1 MIPFNKSYVGGCELE
16 FIRDAI
22 ESYTLSGDGA
32 YTKRCN
38 SWLSKELGSQFPLLT
53 QSATAALEMAALL
66 ADLNPGDE
74 VIMPSYTFVS
84 TANAIVLRGAVPVF
98 VDIRPD
104 TLNINEKLISG
115 AISERTRLIL
125 PVHYAGVA
133 CEMDEILRI
142 ARIHKLL
149 VLEDAAQGI
158 MSSYKGRALGSI
170 GDMGAISFHATK
182 NISCGEGG
190 AFLTSNPEIAERAE
204 IVREKGTN
212 RSKFFRG
219 EVDKYNWV
227 STGSSYLP
235 SELNAAYLAA
245 QLDVAREITKR
256 RLEMWERYNSEFLAL
271 ERAGVV
277 RRPTIPPG
285 CIHNAHIYYL
295 ILPSLAFRTKFIEL
309 MKGVDVSCTFHYVP
323 LHSSP
328 CGVEKGRL
336 GSEMSVTEDFSERIV
351 RLPIWPGLEEKQG
364 YIIKSCHE
372 VIQKL
377 LSRKENY

>member
-1 MIPFNKSYVGGCELE
+1 MIPFNKSHVGERELE
-16 FIRDAI
+16 YIRDAI
-22 ESYTLSGDGA
+22 ESNALSGDGA

-66 ADLNPGDE
+66 TDLSPGDE

-84 TANAIVLRGAVPVF
+84 TANAIVLRGAIPVF

-104 TLNINEKLISG
+104 TLNIDERLIFG

-142 ARIHKLL
+142 ANDHDLL
-149 VLEDAAQGI
+149 VIEDAAQGI
-158 MSSYKGRALGSI
+158 MSSYKGRALGAI

-190 AFLTSNPEIAERAE
+190 AFLTSNPKIAERAE
-204 IVREKGTN
+204 MVREKGTN

-227 STGSSYLP
+227 ATGSSYLP
-235 SELNAAYLAA
+235 SELNAAYLSA
-245 QLDVAREITKR
+245 QLDAAKDITKM
-256 RLEMWERYNSEFLAL
+256 RLNIWDKYHLAF
-271 ERAGVV
+271 ESFEKSGIV
-277 RRPTIPPG
+277 RRPIVPSECT
-285 CIHNAHIYYL
+285 HNAHIYHL
-295 ILPSLAFRTKFIEL
+295 ILPSLVLRTKFIEA
-309 MKGVDVSCTFHYVP
+309 MKGKGVACTFHYVP

-328 CGVEKGRL
+328 HGIRSGRV
-336 GSEMSVTEDFSERIV
+336 GSDMNFTSDLADRIV
-351 RLPIWPGLEEKQG
+351 RLPLWPGLEPQQN
-364 YIIKSCHE
+364 Y
-372 VIQKL
+372 VIDSAVEIL
-377 LSRKENY
+377 NRF

>member
-1 MIPFNKSYVGGCELE
+1 MIPFNKSYVGLHELE
-16 FIRDAI
+16 YVRHAI
-22 ESYTLSGDGA
+22 ESKALSGDGA

-38 SWLSKELGSQFPLLT
+38 DWLSKEQGSRYPLLT
-53 QSATAALEMAALL
+53 HSATAALEMAAILS
-66 ADLNPGDE
+66 DLNPGDE

-84 TANAIVLRGAVPVF
+84 TANAIVLRGAIPVF

-104 TLNINEKLISG
+104 TLNIDEKLISS

-142 ARIHKLL
+142 ARANKLL

-219 EVDKYNWV
+219 HIDKYNWV
-227 STGSSYLP
+227 AMGSSYLP

-245 QLDVAREITKR
+245 QFDVAKEITKR
-256 RLEMWERYNSEFLAL
+256 RLEIWERYHSEFLAL
-271 ERAGVV
+271 EQAGVV
-277 RRPTIPPG
+277 RRPTIPSG

-295 ILPSLAFRTKFIEL
+295 ILPSLEFRTKFIEL
-309 MKGVDVSCTFHYVP
+309 MKEMEISCTFHYVP
-323 LHSSP
+323 LHASP
-328 CGVEKGRL
+328 YGVRRGRL

-351 RLPIWPGLEEKQG
+351 RLPIWPGLEEKQE
-364 YIIKSCHE
+364 YVIKSCFE
-372 VIQKL
+372 AIQKL
-377 LSRKENY
+377 LIRKEN

>member
-1 MIPFNKSYVGGCELE
+1 MIPFNKSYFGAHELE
-16 FIRDAI
+16 YVQNAI
-22 ESYTLSGDGA
+22 ESNVLSGDGT

-38 SWLSKELGSQFPLLT
+38 NWLSSKLGAKFPLLT

-66 ADLNPGDE
+66 ANLSPGDE

-84 TANAIVLRGAVPVF
+84 TANAIVLRGATPVF
-98 VDIRPD
+98 IDIRPD
-104 TLNINEKLISG
+104 TLNIDEKLISG
-115 AISERTRLIL
+115 AISDRTRAIL

-142 ARIHKLL
+142 ARIHELL
-149 VLEDAAQGI
+149 VIEDAAQGV
-158 MSSYKGRALGSI
+158 MSSYKGRALGTI

-190 AFLTSNPEIAERAE
+190 AFLTSNQEIAVRAE

-245 QLDVAREITKR
+245 QFEAANEITKR
-256 RLEMWERYNSEFLAL
+256 RLEIWERYHSEFIVL
-271 ERAGVV
+271 EQAGIV
-277 RRPTIPPG
+277 RRPSIPLD
-285 CIHNAHIYYL
+285 CLHNGHIYYL
-295 ILPSLAFRTKFIEL
+295 ILPSLRFRTKFIEA
-309 MKGVDVSCTFHYVP
+309 MKERGVCCTFHYVP

-328 CGVEKGRL
+328 CGIEKGRL
-336 GSEMSVTEDFSERIV
+336 GSEMSVTEDYSDRIV
-351 RLPIWPGLEEKQG
+351 RLPIWPGLEKIQKDV
-364 YIIKSCHE
+364 IKNSLE
-372 VIQKL
+372 VIESLMGKGN
-377 LSRKENY
+377 KY